1 MGAEGLLSGWRSAF
15 LPLLSPLS
23 LSHKDMQIHGHTRA
37 CTRVRKRNVH
47 AHPHSRLTRSARDT
61 REKSLCVGT
70 LRTYAYVIRR
80 TSPSQPEDKGAVVA
94 RQQVFLAPTH
104 LEAAGAPTI
113 FQ

>member
-37 CTRVRKRNVH
+37 CTRARKRNAH
-47 AHPHSRLTRSARDT
+47 ARPHSDLSVDA